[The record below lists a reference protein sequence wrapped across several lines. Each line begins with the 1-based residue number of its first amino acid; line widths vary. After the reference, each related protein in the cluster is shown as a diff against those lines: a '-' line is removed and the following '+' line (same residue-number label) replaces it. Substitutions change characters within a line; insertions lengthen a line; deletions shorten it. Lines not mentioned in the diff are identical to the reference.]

1 MTQNKCREPLNR
13 VNIVH
18 LCSQGGWEQ
27 HLSCFKRKVFMT
39 VRFMKAG
46 VNQTVS
52 FFVFVLRLYGDP
64 VHPDW
69 LVTKRE
75 TYWTITSNS
84 SITKKTTYV
93 TQKLNVYIFV
103 HIWNV
108 LYSYLN
114 NPQILVISTFE
125 NNMKLKL
132 TWISALLI
140 GKNLERLYYFIQCLN
155 GHF

>member
-39 VRFMKAG
+39 DRFTKAG

-84 SITKKTTYV
+84 SITIF
-93 TQKLNVYIFV
+93 LIYIFV
-103 HIWNV
+103 HICNL

-132 TWISALLI
+132 TWISALNI
-140 GKNLERLYYFIQCLN
+140 AKNLERLYYFIQCLN